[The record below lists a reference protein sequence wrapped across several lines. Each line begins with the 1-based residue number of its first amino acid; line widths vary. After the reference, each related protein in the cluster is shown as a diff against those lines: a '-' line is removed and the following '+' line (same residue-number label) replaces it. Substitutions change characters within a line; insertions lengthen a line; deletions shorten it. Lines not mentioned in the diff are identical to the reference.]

1 MEWKS
6 IIQTDRT
13 VCYCQDGTCGG
24 PLEEHH
30 CIYGRGR
37 RKISD
42 REGLVVMLCA
52 KHHRGTNGVHGKN
65 GSEIRYTLKMAAQA
79 AWEMKYEEEYP
90 YENHAA
96 EAAREAWIRMMG
108 VNYL

>member
-1 MEWKS
+1 MAKS
-6 IIQTDRT
+6 IIQDDNT
-13 VCYCQDGTCGG
+13 VCFCQDGTCGG
-24 PLEEHH
+24 NLEEHH

-42 REGLVVMLCA
+42 REGLVVYLCA

-65 GSEIRYTLKMAAQA
+65 GAQLSMTLKQIAQK
-79 AWEMKYEEEYP
+79 AWEDKYIANYP

-96 EAAREAWIRMMG
+96 EAARETWIRMMEA
-108 VNYL
+108 NYL